1 MSVPIGSHPYR
12 IASSSM
18 EPTLSEG
25 DIIVANRP
33 ELSCGSTHPTLGDVV
48 LVRRNGS
55 PWIRRIV
62 AGPGQSL
69 ALVAGELIVDGSKI
83 HRELVEENMTSDIFG
98 TRSVSTFR
106 ETLPNGR
113 QYLTWDFGPGG
124 DLDDRPEVVVPAD
137 HWFTLGDSRDNAID
151 SRVEGPTAS
160 EDLCGVVYSILQSSD
175 VERTGKTP

>member
-1 MSVPIGSHPYR
+1 MPLGSHPYR

-25 DIIVANRP
+25 DIIVANRA
-33 ELSCGSTHPTLGDVV
+33 EGACGSTHPILGDVV
-48 LVRRNGS
+48 LVRRDGF
-55 PWIRRIV
+55 PWIRRVV
-62 AGPGQSL
+62 AGPGQSV
-69 ALVAGELIVDGSKI
+69 AFVAGELIVDGSRI
-83 HRELVEENMTSDIFG
+83 HRESLGHDTASDTFG
-98 TRSVSTFR
+98 ARSVWTFR

-151 SRVEGPTAS
+151 SRVNGPTAS
-160 EDLCGVVYSILQSSD
+160 GDLCGVVYSILQSSD
-175 VERTGKTP
+175 VERAGKTP